1 MKSTASGSSLGYRK
15 YLRNDLDS
23 KIHLE
28 ISASEYLPQRET
40 AMADSQDS
48 ILDSVLHGN
57 LSSIPDPPSRV
68 LKMMVISSKTVNS
81 FYQSGNIS
89 LRMEENRD
97 TCYANGMNDVT
108 EATVSQLI

>member
-1 MKSTASGSSLGYRK
+1 MKSTASGSLLGDRK
-15 YLRNDLDS
+15 YLVQVVVVRNDLDS

-28 ISASEYLPQRET
+28 IPASEHLPQLET

-68 LKMMVISSKTVNS
+68 LKMMVISSKT
-81 FYQSGNIS
+81 
-89 LRMEENRD
+89 
-97 TCYANGMNDVT
+97 GMF
-108 EATVSQLI
+108 